1 MHYIG
6 NQQTSNISHHN
17 VMTPSTAAKESHTPS
32 LSKCNE
38 LVQQSRK
45 PIYDLENWVVIF
57 KREDTSM
64 KTST

>member
-1 MHYIG
+1 
-6 NQQTSNISHHN
+6 
-17 VMTPSTAAKESHTPS
+17 MTPSTAAKESHTPS